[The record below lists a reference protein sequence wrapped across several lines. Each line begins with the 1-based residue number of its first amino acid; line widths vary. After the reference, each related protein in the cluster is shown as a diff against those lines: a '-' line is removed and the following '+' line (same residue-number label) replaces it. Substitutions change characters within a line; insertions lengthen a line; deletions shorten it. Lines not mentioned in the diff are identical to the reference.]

1 MDGYKEEGVG
11 ERCHIIIGD
20 EAVNAGKDICLDA
33 EAAEE
38 DGERLAHH
46 IEKEWVHAK
55 GEQSPGQDV
64 VFLRFFWLSPV
75 AAESV
80 AAPLPSINCTRIP
93 NIQDA
98 NPQVTNT

>member
-38 DGERLAHH
+38 DGERLTHH

-64 VFLRFFWLSPV
+64 VFPWL
-75 AAESV
+75 
-80 AAPLPSINCTRIP
+80 LCGRRI
-93 NIQDA
+93 
-98 NPQVTNT
+98 V